1 MGHDP
6 DLELRHSE
14 RRAFDL
20 ADGTGAVEK
29 AGEVRD
35 VHVGGA
41 IVFMRL
47 FIAHREASGKF
58 VIAIP
63 ADSSQHI

>member
-1 MGHDP
+1 MGHDL
-6 DLELRHSE
+6 DLELRHSK

-29 AGEVRD
+29 VGEVRD

-47 FIAHREASGKF
+47 SIAQRGMPGKL
-58 VIAIP
+58 
-63 ADSSQHI
+63 